1 MVNSIIVAIDGFS
14 SCGKSTIAKALA
26 RYAGYTYV
34 DTGAM
39 YRTIALYM
47 LRHNIVADADII
59 AALPAVQGGFTLV
72 DGAQHATLNGE
83 DVERF
88 IRTLEVG
95 NRASQIS
102 QIKEV
107 RAFLVAQQQAMG
119 ESKGIVMD
127 GRDIGTVVFPKAEL
141 KLFLTASP
149 EVRAQRRFDELVAKG
164 EKPDFQAVLADVNDR
179 DYRDT
184 HRAESPLKQAEDAIV
199 VDNSHLTPD
208 EQMEKVIALFN
219 SKHETLNTKHSTMSI
234 TIDINSGF
242 CFGVTRAIQAAESEL
257 RKGSLCCLGDIV
269 HNGQE
274 VARLELQGLQTIDY
288 DDLRTLPSHSRVLL
302 RAHGEPPATY
312 WIAQQR
318 SIEIIDATCPVVKK
332 LQDRIRACYETH
344 RNDESLPPQIIIY
357 GQPGHAEVIGLQGQ
371 TNNTAIVIES
381 VDQLDR
387 IDFSRPIY
395 LFSQTTKSVEG
406 FQALVEAIKS
416 QITIRRKQIGRNHQ
430 SPIALEAHD
439 TICRSVA
446 NRVKEL
452 QNFARANDLVIFV
465 GGTKSSNARVLY
477 KNCVEVN
484 PNTIFISSP
493 DELTHSLIHSF
504 THSSA
509 DIKVGICGATSTP
522 QWLMEQVSE
531 RLSAF

>member
-1 MVNSIIVAIDGFS
+1 
-14 SCGKSTIAKALA
+14 
-26 RYAGYTYV
+26 
-34 DTGAM
+34 
-39 YRTIALYM
+39 
-47 LRHNIVADADII
+47 
-59 AALPAVQGGFTLV
+59 
-72 DGAQHATLNGE
+72 
-83 DVERF
+83 
-88 IRTLEVG
+88 
-95 NRASQIS
+95 
-102 QIKEV
+102 
-107 RAFLVAQQQAMG
+107 
-119 ESKGIVMD
+119 
-127 GRDIGTVVFPKAEL
+127 
-141 KLFLTASP
+141 
-149 EVRAQRRFDELVAKG
+149 
-164 EKPDFQAVLADVNDR
+164 
-179 DYRDT
+179 
-184 HRAESPLKQAEDAIV
+184 
-199 VDNSHLTPD
+199 
-208 EQMEKVIALFN
+208 
-219 SKHETLNTKHSTMSI
+219 MSI
-234 TIDINSGF
+234 TIDQHSGF

-257 RKGSLCCLGDIV
+257 QKGALCCLGDIV

-318 SIEIIDATCPVVKK
+318 GIEIIDATCPVVKK

-406 FQALVEAIKS
+406 FQNLVKAIHEKS
-416 QITIRRKQIGRNHQ
+416 SNF
-430 SPIALEAHD
+430 EYHD

-452 QNFARANDLVIFV
+452 QDFARANDIVFFV
-465 GGTKSSNARVLY
+465 GGTKSSNAKVLFNHC
-477 KNCVEVN
+477 KEANE
-484 PNTIFISSP
+484 NTYFISSP
-493 DELTHSLIHSF
+493 DEVDLSKITNPD
-504 THSSA
+504 TR
-509 DIKVGICGATSTP
+509 VGICGATRTP
-522 QWLMEQVSE
+522 QWLMEAVSE